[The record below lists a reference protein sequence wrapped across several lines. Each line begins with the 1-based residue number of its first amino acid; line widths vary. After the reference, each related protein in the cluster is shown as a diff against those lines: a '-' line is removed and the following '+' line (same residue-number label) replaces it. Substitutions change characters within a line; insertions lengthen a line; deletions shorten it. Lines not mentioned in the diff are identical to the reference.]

1 MFLVEG
7 LGFRR
12 SHSHTAGKAPHSPA
26 YLHYYTRADQG
37 SLSRFKHKQSN
48 PKAIRKQSS
57 DPQSACVGHCLCFK
71 THLTSSS
78 FIHVSCSG
86 CSNRP
91 NEFSLNVSVRRLQQ
105 SVQNMHQSQ
114 RVTILCSSMQS
125 SAPACSLGSP
135 MQRLQAKHACG
146 PIPMQSNSHAAQSSR
161 V

>member
-1 MFLVEG
+1 MLNTFDA
-7 LGFRR
+7 
-12 SHSHTAGKAPHSPA
+12 HTRTRQAR
-26 YLHYYTRADQG
+26 LHIVQRISTTILEQTRG
-37 SLSRFKHKQSN
+37 HYHIHRYGTTKV
-48 PKAIRKQSS
+48 IRKQSS
-57 DPQSACVGHCLCFK
+57 DPRSACVGHCLYFK

-78 FIHVSCSG
+78 LETCVHHAMVAVTG
-86 CSNRP
+86 RMN
-91 NEFSLNVSVRRLQQ
+91 SLSTRRLHL
-105 SVQNMHQSQ
+105 SVQIMHQSQ